1 MKYIVLFLTCFLLF
15 GCSSDKTEE
24 FTYQKIDSTKALEI
38 MVESENYQIIDV
50 RTREEYA
57 EDHLEGAFN
66 IPYDEINEFM
76 GIDKNTVLFVY
87 CKSGARSK
95 IATETLIDLGYEVY
109 DLGAYENINLE
120 E

>member
-1 MKYIVLFLTCFLLF
+1 MKKEPIRVAQIIGKWLGGGVEAVVMNYYRNIDR
-15 GCSSDKTEE
+15 S
-24 FTYQKIDSTKALEI
+24 KIQFDFICGEDST
-38 MVESENYQIIDV
+38 
-50 RTREEYA
+50 
-57 EDHLEGAFN
+57 N